1 MIRLVLELLQQFN
14 MQNTTYDNPWTY
26 KGKPVQDMPKE
37 VYAFVYLLT
46 DDKGKMYVGKKF
58 VWNIKTR
65 IVKGKKK
72 REKVQSDWK
81 EYYSSSKEI
90 QSLAE
95 SGHSF
100 KREILHL
107 CQNKGTANYLEARE
121 QMDRRV
127 LENPDLYYNG
137 QIQCRVHVSHLKT
150 VVEL

>member
-1 MIRLVLELLQQFN
+1 MTRPALVQHQPFN
-14 MQNTTYDNPWTY
+14 MSDTTYDNPWMY
-26 KGKPVQDMPKE
+26 KGQPVHDVPNN

-58 VWNIKTR
+58 MWTTKTR
-65 IVKGKKK
+65 TVKGKRK

-81 EYYSSSKEI
+81 NYYSSSKEI
-90 QSLAE
+90 QELAE
-95 SGHSF
+95 KGHSF

-137 QIQCRVHVSHLKT
+137 QIQCRVHISHIKK